1 MKKLIPYVLVFVLG
15 FAACGWILRELGYT
29 TISPGGKNGVMEALG
44 RNPASAILSKKGNVI
59 ADAVSKLGPAVV
71 NIDTIG
77 EQQVAS
83 PFEQLFGIPMAP
95 QKTQVVGQG
104 SGVVI
109 SKDGYVLTNN
119 HVIEGAKKITV
130 RLADGRHFKA
140 NLIGRD
146 GRTDLAVLKVTGKNL
161 PFAEFGDSS
170 AIRAGDWA
178 VAIGNPLGFG
188 SSVTVGVISATKRT
202 DLPVGPG
209 KTLAEAIQTDA
220 AINRGNS
227 GGALANIDGQ
237 LIGIN
242 TAIYSTEPGQ
252 GNIGI
257 GFAIPAN
264 TAKAVARQ
272 LIEKGRIIR
281 PWLGVQ
287 MAEISGDFAA
297 WYEQH
302 GFKGRNGVIVIQAV
316 PGSPAEKKGLLQ
328 GDVIT
333 QMDDKNIANPDSLVD
348 QINRHKVGDVVRLT
362 IWRMGQTQMV
372 IIKLEE
378 MPADAG

>member
-15 FAACGWILRELGYT
+15 FAACAWTLRELGYT
-29 TISPGGKNGVMEALG
+29 SLTPGGKNAVMDALG
-44 RNPASAILSKKGNVI
+44 RTPASGILSKKGNAI
-59 ADAVSKLGPAVV
+59 ADAVAKLGPAVV
-71 NIDTIG
+71 NIDTIS
-77 EQQVAS
+77 EQAVTS
-83 PFEQLFGIPMAP
+83 PFEQMFGIPVAP

-104 SGVVI
+104 SGVII
-109 SKDGYVLTNN
+109 SRDGYILTNN

-130 RLADGRHFKA
+130 RLADGRNLKA

-146 GRTDLAVLKVTGKNL
+146 ARTDLAVLKVTGQNL

-202 DLPVGPG
+202 DLQVAPG
-209 KTLAEAIQTDA
+209 KVLAEVIQTDA

-242 TAIYSTEPGQ
+242 TAIASPTG
-252 GNIGI
+252 GNIGL
-257 GFAIPAN
+257 GFAIPSN
-264 TAKAVARQ
+264 MVRTVSKQ
-272 LIEKGRIIR
+272 LIDKGRIVR

-287 MAEISGDFAA
+287 MAAISGDFAA

-302 GFKGRNGVIVIQAV
+302 GYKGRNGVIVIQAM
-316 PGSPAEKKGLLQ
+316 PGSPAEKKGLMQ

-333 QMDDKNIANPDSLVD
+333 QIDDKKLTNPDALVD
-348 QINRHKVGDVVRLT
+348 EINKHKVGNIVRLSV
-362 IWRMGQTQMV
+362 WRMGQTQMV
-372 IIKLEE
+372 VIKLEE
-378 MPADAG
+378 MPPDAG

>member
-15 FAACGWILRELGYT
+15 FAACAWVLRELGYT
-29 TISPGGKNGVMEALG
+29 TISPGSKNGVIATLS
-44 RNPASAILSKKGNVI
+44 RNPSSAVLSTKDNVI
-59 ADAVSKLGPAVV
+59 ADAVARLGPAVV
-71 NIDTIG
+71 NIDTLT
-77 EQQVAS
+77 EQAVQS

-95 QKTQVVGQG
+95 QKQQVVGQG
-104 SGVVI
+104 SGVII
-109 SKDGYVLTNN
+109 SKDGYILTNN

-130 RLADGRHFKA
+130 RMSDGKRLPA
-140 NLIGRD
+140 RLIGRD
-146 GRTDLAVLKVTGKNL
+146 SRTDLAVVKVSGKSL
-161 PFAEFGDSS
+161 PAAEFGDSNT
-170 AIRAGDWA
+170 IRAGDWA

-188 SSVTVGVISATKRT
+188 NSVTVGVISATKRT
-202 DLPVGPG
+202 DLPVAPG
-209 KTLAEAIQTDA
+209 KVLAEVIQTDA

-257 GFAIPAN
+257 GFAIPSS
-264 TAKAVARQ
+264 TARTVAKQ
-272 LIEKGRIIR
+272 LIDKGRIVR

-287 MAEISGDFAA
+287 LADMSGDFAA

-302 GFKGRNGVIVIQAV
+302 GFKAPHGAVIVQTV
-316 PGSPAEKKGLLQ
+316 PDSPAEKKGLQQ
-328 GDVIT
+328 GDIVT
-333 QMDDKNIANPDSLVD
+333 QVDDKKITKPDALID
-348 QINRHKVGDVVRLT
+348 EINKHKVGDLVKLS

-372 IIKLEE
+372 IIKLAE

>member
-15 FAACGWILRELGYT
+15 FAACAWVLRELGYT
-29 TISPGGKNGVMEALG
+29 TISPGSKNGVIATLS
-44 RNPASAILSKKGNVI
+44 RNPSSAVLSTKDNVI
-59 ADAVSKLGPAVV
+59 ADAVARLGPAVV
-71 NIDTIG
+71 NIDTLT
-77 EQQVAS
+77 EQAVQS

-95 QKTQVVGQG
+95 QKQQVVGQG
-104 SGVVI
+104 SGVII
-109 SKDGYVLTNN
+109 SKDGYILTNN

-130 RLADGRHFKA
+130 RMSDGKRLPA
-140 NLIGRD
+140 RLIGRD
-146 GRTDLAVLKVTGKNL
+146 SRTDLAVVKVSGKGL
-161 PFAEFGDSS
+161 PAAEFGDSNT
-170 AIRAGDWA
+170 IRAGDWA

-188 SSVTVGVISATKRT
+188 NSVTVGVISATKRT
-202 DLPVGPG
+202 DLPVAPG
-209 KTLAEAIQTDA
+209 KVLAEVIQTDA

-257 GFAIPAN
+257 GFAIPSS
-264 TAKAVARQ
+264 TARTVAKQ
-272 LIEKGRIIR
+272 LIDKGRIVR

-287 MAEISGDFAA
+287 LADMSGDFAA

-302 GFKGRNGVIVIQAV
+302 GFKAPHGAVIVQTV
-316 PGSPAEKKGLLQ
+316 PDSPAEKKGLQQ
-328 GDVIT
+328 GDIVT
-333 QMDDKNIANPDSLVD
+333 QVDDKKITKPDALID
-348 QINRHKVGDVVRLT
+348 EINKHKVGDLVKLS
-362 IWRMGQTQMV
+362 IWRMGQMQMV
-372 IIKLEE
+372 IIKLAE